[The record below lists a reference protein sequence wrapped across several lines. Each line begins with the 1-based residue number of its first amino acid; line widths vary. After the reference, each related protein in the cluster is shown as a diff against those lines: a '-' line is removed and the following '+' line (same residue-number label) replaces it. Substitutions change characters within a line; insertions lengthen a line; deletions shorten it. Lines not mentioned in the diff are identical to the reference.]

1 MSLCFRSLKN
11 RSKPCFVRSFSHPTS
26 LFRKACG
33 KTGGGV
39 GVFPFFPAEIEPQPD
54 RSESLPWKDFAPK
67 GGNSLQAPAVR
78 QTLAD
83 FETVWS

>member
-1 MSLCFRSLKN
+1 VF
-11 RSKPCFVRSFSHPTS
+11 FG
-26 LFRKACG
+26 LFRIQLLCLEKLAAKQG
-33 KTGGGV
+33 EGW